1 MMMPATF
8 WRRALRL
15 DNRGVAAIEL
25 AIILPILMLL
35 CFGTLEAAH
44 ALTAYKRL
52 LGHTALATRYLA
64 SVSPGNGTI
73 EAQCLVMTGKPSS
86 SLPCTGTPI
95 LPGLANATI
104 TVADASNAPA
114 TKRSQLTSSST
125 GGLRV
130 NLVTVTVR
138 NYQHKM
144 LLGNALGGIVGQSS
158 TITFAPVSATMR
170 QVL

>member
-1 MMMPATF
+1 MKRVRTI
-8 WRRALRL
+8 WQGLLHL

-25 AIILPILMLL
+25 AIILPVLMLL

-52 LGHTALATRYLA
+52 LSHTTLAARYLA
-64 SVSPGNGTI
+64 SLAPGNGTI
-73 EAQCLVMTGKPSS
+73 EAQCLVITGQPSS
-86 SLPCTGTPI
+86 TLPCSGTQV
-95 LPGLANATI
+95 LPGFANATI
-104 TVADASNAPA
+104 TVADASNSAA
-114 TKRSQLTSSST
+114 TKRSQLTSADT

-138 NYQHKM
+138 NYQHTM
-144 LLGNALGGIVGQSS
+144 LLGNALGGMIGQSS